1 MKTFWC
7 AAFAAFVASTAFAGH
22 PFRVED
28 MQQVQRI
35 GSPRMSPDGKWV
47 AFPVSRSDVAKN
59 RMVTNLWIVPAGGG
73 TPRQLTFGDAG
84 ANADPRW
91 SPDSRSLYF
100 VSTRSGNKPQ
110 VFRMP
115 VDGGEARQ
123 ITNLPV
129 GVSAYAISP
138 DGKTLALTAAVFPR
152 CSDMACN
159 ENEAKERDDNPVKV
173 RVITDVPFRRWDSWV
188 DGKRNHILVMSADGG
203 EVKDLTP
210 GDVDSPVWS
219 EDGGDEV
226 SFSPDGRELAFSR
239 YTDNESLTGNSDL
252 FVVPVGGGAPA
263 QITTSKGSEWGPKY
277 SPDARYL
284 AYAATLRPGQEAD
297 LVRLFLYD
305 RTTRQSKNIF
315 EAVDRSVG
323 SYEWSADGRSLFVT
337 FEDRGQTAVAR
348 LDVATLAL
356 TPLVTAGTSSGID
369 VAADGGSLVFSTMT
383 FSQPAE
389 LYRLELA
396 VARATQ
402 PTALT
407 RMNETLLRDIDFG
420 EFSSFTYA
428 GWNGDQVQAWQL
440 KPPGFDPSKKYPLLL
455 LMHGGPQNQWANMFH
470 FRWNAQLFAA
480 AGYVVIMP
488 NFHGSSGF
496 GLGFMDAIQGQWGGA
511 PYEDHM
517 KAVDVALTWP
527 YIDTTRIAAAGAS
540 YGGYMANWLEGHTD
554 RFRTIVSHDGLFDL
568 TLSLYA
574 MDFVAPR
581 PQQFGGALWEKPQ
594 PLLDNAPMTFAK
606 NFRTPMLVIHGERD
620 YRVEIGQG
628 LAMFQTL
635 QAMHVP
641 SKLLLFTE
649 ENHWVLKPADSIFWY
664 HSVLEWLDEWVKPD
678 ASDYRRRLQPTRT
691 TN

>member
-1 MKTFWC
+1 MKTFCC
-7 AAFAAFVASTAFAGH
+7 AAFAALVASTAFAGH
-22 PFRVED
+22 PFRIED

-35 GSPRMSPDGKWV
+35 GSPRMSRDGKWI

-59 RMVTNLWIVPAGGG
+59 RMVTNLWIMPAGGG

-100 VSTRSGNKPQ
+100 LSTRSGNKPQ

-123 ITNLPV
+123 ITSLPV
-129 GVSAYAISP
+129 GVGAYAISP

-152 CSDMACN
+152 CPDMACN
-159 ENEAKERDDNPVKV
+159 EKEAKERDDNPVKV

-188 DGKRNHILVMSADGG
+188 DGKRNHILVMPADGG
-203 EVKDLTP
+203 EAKDLTP

-252 FVVPVGGGAPA
+252 FVVPVGGGAPTP
-263 QITTSKGSEWGPKY
+263 ITTSKGPEWGPKY

-323 SYEWSADGRSLFVT
+323 SYEWSADGRSLFVS
-337 FEDRGQTAVAR
+337 FEDRGQTTVAR

-356 TPLVTAGTSSGID
+356 TPLVTTGTSSGID
-369 VAADGGSLVFSTMT
+369 VAADGGSLVFSTTT

-389 LYRLELA
+389 LYRLELGA
-396 VARATQ
+396 ARATP

-420 EFSSFTYA
+420 EFSSFNYP
-428 GWNGDQVQAWQL
+428 GWNGEQVQAWQL

-496 GLGFMDAIQGQWGGA
+496 GLKFMDAIQGQWGGA

-568 TLSLYA
+568 TLTLYA

-581 PQQFGGALWEKPQ
+581 PQQFGGTLWEKPQ

-641 SKLLLFTE
+641 AKLLLFTE

-678 ASDYRRRLQPTRT
+678 ASDYRRRLQSTRT